1 MGEEKSGF
9 TSEVEKRLNTI
20 FGEETDKNTKTGV
33 AQKTTNG
40 VPEGFTELP
49 TSSLSTDKD
58 AAGTV
63 ADLSSLLGELKS
75 SVLSIEW
82 EITDQIM
89 TRFDDQVNDLLDQ
102 FNDNR
107 IMQGFLRILRF
118 LGRYIKIKKKD
129 AHPGSGKLLKSI
141 FENMDKIL
149 LSQDMNNEEMY
160 SILLQDIT
168 RYRDWIAKVDIA

>member
-20 FGEETDKNTKTGV
+20 FGEEVDKKAKTGIDENTK
-33 AQKTTNG
+33 NG

-49 TSSLSTDKD
+49 TSSLSTGKD
-58 AAGTV
+58 AADAV
-63 ADLSSLLGELKS
+63 ANLSSLLEELKS

-89 TRFDDQVNDLLDQ
+89 TRFDDQVNNLLNQ
-102 FNDNR
+102 FADNR

-149 LSQDMNNEEMY
+149 LSRDMNNEEMY

-168 RYRDWIAKVDIA
+168 RYRDWVAKVDIA